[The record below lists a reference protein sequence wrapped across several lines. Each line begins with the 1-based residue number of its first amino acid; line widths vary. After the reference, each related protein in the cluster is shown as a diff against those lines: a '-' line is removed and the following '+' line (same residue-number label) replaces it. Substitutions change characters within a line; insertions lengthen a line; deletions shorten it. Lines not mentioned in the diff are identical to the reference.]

1 MKRGEH
7 FLVNEVLCVLG
18 QEMQASMKTAAG
30 TTKSR
35 QKLGCVS
42 SRLIGKVICCPILK
56 LHSSVECKILMLFK
70 DKKKH
75 GTHFFFIMRVIQLP
89 YLKTAMNEGQG
100 RQQIQKTSWMAFL
113 PAKRLSR
120 CLSKI
125 RQCQWKR
132 MKEVILYKPQGVSDE
147 LSVTLHPMSTITIL
161 RNALEGQLEVSLSQD
176 AICYLPGTIWFTSSK
191 AGASFKVS

>member
-1 MKRGEH
+1 MSHNCTMKRGEH

-42 SRLIGKVICCPILK
+42 SRLIGKVICCLILK

-75 GTHFFFIMRVIQLP
+75 GTHFFFFCNESNPVALP
-89 YLKTAMNEGQG
+89 EDSYE
-100 RQQIQKTSWMAFL
+100 
-113 PAKRLSR
+113 
-120 CLSKI
+120 
-125 RQCQWKR
+125 
-132 MKEVILYKPQGVSDE
+132 
-147 LSVTLHPMSTITIL
+147 
-161 RNALEGQLEVSLSQD
+161 
-176 AICYLPGTIWFTSSK
+176 
-191 AGASFKVS
+191 